1 MKITRRQLKRLVR
14 KDLETLNETML
25 PTGNDL
31 FGTLTSDLEGHLSSQ
46 FESFVARVAAESAEC
61 IQVQIFPPGIDV
73 DQACVAQNALEVLTD
88 PAFIAQVGAD
98 AAAAARETLG
108 GLVSAPRYES
118 KITRSQLR
126 RIIREEFGRLQ
137 EEPAIPSM
145 SRGDPGTLERW
156 FYHADVDRCCNCEP
170 GKCAGN
176 ATCSFGKCPES
187 DEEQERIGRSL
198 GMLEVTRSHLR
209 NLIGKE
215 LSLLSED
222 HERVPEMVQFGRS
235 KSGNACHKVGGSL
248 GSAGERIRAI
258 SDDQTGNMRRVL
270 DELSSVIANLSLA
283 ISSLGGA
290 AGDESATVH
299 IQSTP
304 ADLKRLIKMIQKL
317 EQ

>member
-73 DQACVAQNALEVLTD
+73 DQACVAQNALEVLAD

-98 AAAAARETLG
+98 AAAAAKETLE

-118 KITRSQLR
+118 KITRNQ
-126 RIIREEFGRLQ
+126 
-137 EEPAIPSM
+137 
-145 SRGDPGTLERW
+145 
-156 FYHADVDRCCNCEP
+156 
-170 GKCAGN
+170 
-176 ATCSFGKCPES
+176 
-187 DEEQERIGRSL
+187 
-198 GMLEVTRSHLR
+198 LR